1 MNNFILKATLAVAF
15 CVGLFASQAIALERK
30 VDCNLNQSLQHA
42 VDTAPPESGDIF
54 YIQFKGTCEE
64 RVVIRRNNIRIN
76 GGGIGTI
83 SGTVNVLQCDNV
95 WLQDLTVTG
104 PDNGVIVTGGSAM
117 LSGVTITGNE
127 TDGILVRRQGSV
139 SVRGGSIISGNGSS
153 GAFIDAS
160 LLEAVNAT
168 FEGNSVDGILAV
180 SGSKVLLTNARL
192 LGNQGAG
199 VAVTLHS
206 IVDIRSG
213 TEIADNGHDGL
224 GVLARLDSGIWISGD
239 ENVVI
244 TDRIQCEDTESSF
257 HDDHGWPGIPNYCSS
272 FNYW

>member
-30 VDCNLNQSLQHA
+30 VDCNLNQSLQQA
-42 VDTAPPESGDIF
+42 VDTAPTASGDIF
-54 YIQFKGTCEE
+54 YIQFEGTCEE
-64 RVVIRRNNIRIN
+64 RVVIRRDNTRID

-83 SGTVNVLQCDNV
+83 SGTVNVLQSDNV

-104 PDNGVIVTGGSAM
+104 PDNGVIVTGGSAF
-117 LSGVTITGNE
+117 LTGVTITGNE
-127 TDGILVRRQGSV
+127 LDGILVRRQGSV

-192 LGNQGAG
+192 LANQGAG

-224 GVLARLDSGIWISGD
+224 GVLARLDSGVWISGE
-239 ENVVI
+239 ENVEI
-244 TDRIQCEDTESSF
+244 TDRIQCEDYESSF
-257 HDDHGWPGIPNYCSS
+257 HSDHAPPAGPVWCSG
-272 FNYW
+272 FW